1 MTYDS
6 LRKIL
11 SYLQDNDRLD
21 RLDRNYARKIARETD
36 LSRPT
41 VWKCLNLLEEQNI
54 VERKRDGKKKV
65 IVPHIENNGSD

>member
-1 MTYDS
+1 VTYDS
-6 LRKIL
+6 LDKVL

-21 RLDRNYARKIARETD
+21 RLDRNYARKIAQETE

-41 VWKCLNLLEEQNI
+41 VTKCLNLLEDQNI
-54 VERKRDGKKKV
+54 VERKRDGQKKV